1 MILCSTLSKQA
12 VLWLQWLAEGIKY
25 YFGNVGYVLFGYGSE
40 YIPSR
45 STELICRQ
53 HSGNEHEIIKGIGRV
68 NYSILSVL
76 SCQKP
81 EKLLGS
87 M

>member
-1 MILCSTLSKQA
+1 MQCLVKPA
-12 VLWLQWLAEGIKY
+12 VLWLQRLVEGKKY
-25 YFGNVGYVLFGYGSE
+25 YFGNAGYVLFGYGSQ

-45 STELICRQ
+45 NTELICRQ
-53 HSGNEHEIIKGIGRV
+53 YSGNEHKILKGIGRV